1 MGRRICEAP
10 PFGLSPPTAGYG
22 RLDKSAVVRSLPQP
36 TLVLMGRDD
45 LLVPIINGQILARLI
60 PGARLQIIDDG
71 HLFFVTQPQATAP
84 ILERFLSNE

>member
-1 MGRRICEAP
+1 MRGASDLGYLHRLLAM
-10 PFGLSPPTAGYG
+10 AGWTS
-22 RLDKSAVVRSLPQP
+22 LPWLRSLPQP